1 MDKPGEMT
9 VFVRVVEAGGFSAAA
24 RQLGLTP
31 SAVSKAIGR
40 VEDRLGVRL
49 FQRST
54 RHLNLT
60 EEGQAFYER
69 SARIL
74 EDIEEAE
81 QAVARISGL
90 ASGVLRI
97 NAAVAFFTYQI
108 VPLLPEFLERN
119 PLMQVQLTITDRV
132 VDLVEEGADLGIRM
146 GARFESRLVSR
157 LLAETRRM
165 LVAAPAYLHR
175 HGVPRSPADLA
186 SHNCLAWSGA
196 QSRLNDWRFTGP
208 DGVIGIRAN
217 GNTEVNNGETLYEMT
232 RAGLGI
238 ARISEFRVGADIKAG
253 RLVPL
258 LADCH
263 LSEPVPIHA
272 VYPHR
277 RHLAPKVRAFVD
289 FLVEKFTPAPP
300 WDTSTPMP
308 AADPAADPAAAGT
321 TAGTPSIHGD
331 DDSREPA
338 W

>member
-1 MDKPGEMT
+1 MDKPGEMM

-31 SAVSKAIGR
+31 SAVSKAVGR
-40 VEDRLGVRL
+40 IEDRLGVRL
-49 FQRST
+49 FQRTT
-54 RHLNLT
+54 RSLGLT
-60 EEGQAFYER
+60 EEGHAFYER

-74 EDIEEAE
+74 QDIEEAE
-81 QAVARISGL
+81 HAVARISGL

-97 NAAVAFFTYQI
+97 NAAVAFFTYQV

-157 LLAETRRM
+157 LLAETRRI
-165 LVAAPAYLHR
+165 LVAAPGYLQR
-175 HGVPRSPADLA
+175 HGAPQGPADLA
-186 SHNCLAWSGA
+186 GHNCLAWTGE
-196 QSRLNDWRFTGP
+196 QSRLNDWQFTGP
-208 DGVIGIRAN
+208 NGVIAIRAG
-217 GNTEVNNGETLYEMT
+217 GNAEVNNGETLYEMT

-238 ARISEFRVGADIKAG
+238 ARISEFRVGADIRAG

-258 LADCH
+258 LTDCH

-277 RHLAPKVRAFVD
+277 QHLAPKVRAFVD
-289 FLVEKFTPAPP
+289 FLVQKFTPSPP
-300 WDTSTPMP
+300 WSTDVSPVGRADAAAP
-308 AADPAADPAAAGT
+308 AAVDNRSAKA
-321 TAGTPSIHGD
+321 D
-331 DDSREPA
+331 DDSRQPA
-338 W
+338 